1 MDQATKIKPWQTE
14 GEEKRE
20 AVREMFAG
28 IAPTYDLANSI
39 MSANGHLRWRRLA
52 VAQIN
57 LQPGESVLDLCCGTG
72 DFLIAARERTGASGQ
87 LIGLDFCQPMLDVA
101 AKKVDSAT
109 KLTLGDATELPF
121 VDEQFDAITV
131 GWGLRNV
138 PDLAAALSESARV
151 LKPGGRFIT
160 VDMAQ
165 PRGALGPISRWM
177 YHVTV
182 PLLGRILGQAD
193 AYAYLPK
200 STEKFVSREEL
211 KTAMESAGFTNVQM
225 KSLYFGNICM
235 HWGAKA

>member
-1 MDQATKIKPWQTE
+1 MDQATKMKPWQTE

-39 MSANGHLRWRRLA
+39 MSAKGHLRWRRMA
-52 VAQIN
+52 VCLIN

-72 DFLIAARERTGASGQ
+72 DFLIAARELTGPTGQ

-101 AKKVDSAT
+101 AKKVDSAIQ
-109 KLTLGDATELPF
+109 LTLGDATELPF
-121 VDEQFDAITV
+121 ADRQFDAITV

-138 PDLAAALSESARV
+138 PDLAAALAESARV

-165 PRGALGPISRWM
+165 PSGPLGPISRWM

-211 KTAMESAGFTNVQM
+211 KSVMESAGFKDVQM

-235 HWGAKA
+235 HWGVKA